1 MPLQAL
7 DDISCSLR
15 AIGLVPAE
23 EQVKID
29 WMAGCY
35 MMIRLTLK
43 LTDNLL
49 TVFKSCTDENIS
61 FAGDFLHKGLARLVY
76 NFKLGV
82 DSSYDPGGLFSE
94 DKIMDKATW
103 LRSFPTKPS
112 AWRRLSIEG
121 PQYNHARAQFLQE
134 RQPELWVIDMS
145 SLI

>member
-15 AIGLVPAE
+15 AISLVPAE

-94 DKIMDKATW
+94 DEIIDKATW
-103 LRSFPTKPS
+103 LRSFP
-112 AWRRLSIEG
+112 A
-121 PQYNHARAQFLQE
+121 N
-134 RQPELWVIDMS
+134 RQPGVDWVLKALSTIMS
-145 SLI
+145 EHSFSKKGYPNCE